1 MTPPT
6 RVVLPN
12 GLAVVVRENP
22 AAPVVALTLL
32 VPGGSVQ
39 EPPAL
44 NGVTALLGRTLVK
57 GTRHRDALALARA
70 AEDSGGALGTATDQ
84 EYAEVRAHGLAR
96 HWGRLLALIHEVA
109 TEASLPPDH
118 VERERAA
125 LLAQLRSQEDEPFQ
139 VAGHLLGRAL
149 HGEQGYGLPTAG
161 TPETVQALRREDLLA
176 RYASFVPDRMVLA
189 VSGDVVAEEVV
200 AAAADRFGRTPAA
213 GLDGPGSLIPDGGVS
228 RRLREDRPTQQV
240 QVLFGYR
247 APAIS
252 AEDHVALKV
261 LNSAL
266 GGGMSSRLFRVL
278 RDERGLAYAVGSV
291 YPTRRHRSRLV
302 VHIGTAPSSAAA
314 SEAGLAEVVQGLR
327 ESPLPEEELRRART
341 SLAGGFTLDV
351 RTNARQSL
359 YLALFEMMGVG
370 PDYLD
375 RYPDLVEAVEA
386 GDAQGAARRH
396 LTDPAVVTVGPPEAR
411 PEAGSG

>member
-1 MTPPT
+1 VNPPA
-6 RVVLPN
+6 RVLLPN
-12 GLAVVVRENP
+12 GVAVVVRENP

-32 VPGGSVQ
+32 VPGGSAH
-39 EPPAL
+39 EAPAL

-57 GTRHRDALALARA
+57 GTRHRDALALARD
-70 AEDSGGALGTATDQ
+70 AEDTGGALGSATDQ
-84 EYAEVRAHGLAR
+84 EYGEIRAHGLAR
-96 HWGRLLALIHEVA
+96 HWRTLLDLVHEVA

-118 VERERAA
+118 VERERGV

-139 VAGHLLGRAL
+139 VASRLLSRAL
-149 HGEQGYGLPTAG
+149 HGDQGYGLPTAG
-161 TPETVQALRREDLLA
+161 SIETVGALTRDDLLA
-176 RYASFVPDRMVLA
+176 RYQSFATGRMVLA

-200 AAAADRFGRTPAA
+200 AEAGERFGRTPGGHPDRG
-213 GLDGPGSLIPDGGVS
+213 GLVVDRGTS
-228 RRLREDRPTQQV
+228 RRLAEERPTQQV

-247 APAIS
+247 APAIT

-278 RDERGLAYAVGSV
+278 RDERGLAYSVGSV
-291 YPTRRHRSRLV
+291 YPTRRYRSRLM
-302 VHIGTAPSSAAA
+302 VHIGTAPASAAA

-327 ESPLPEEELRRART
+327 ETTLPEDELRRART

-359 YLALFEMMGVG
+359 YLALFEMMGMG

-386 GDAQGAARRH
+386 EDLRQAARRH
-396 LTDPAVVTVGPPEAR
+396 LTDPAVVTVGPADGR
-411 PEAGSG
+411 PEA